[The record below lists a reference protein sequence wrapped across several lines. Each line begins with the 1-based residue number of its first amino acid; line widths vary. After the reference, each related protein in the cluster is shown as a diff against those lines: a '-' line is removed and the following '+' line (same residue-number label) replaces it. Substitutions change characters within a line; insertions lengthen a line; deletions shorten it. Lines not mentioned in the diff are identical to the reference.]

1 MDTNWN
7 QLIERYLNGE
17 LSAEGKL
24 AFEQQLKENPELQ
37 KELDLHQLTQNL
49 IKRAAIRNMVQ
60 QSGKSYHFRKTLT
73 TAGII
78 VLIVAIAA
86 LILFLKTSGGAASEA
101 NQKEQIE
108 QSLLEEMNKELAF
121 ENVDPQYFK
130 FTGLDDIFLSESGI
144 LLSITNQ
151 SFLLNGKPYKGE
163 AVVQWQEAQTGAD
176 IVKAGL
182 STTSGDQLLETQG
195 MFSLNAFTP
204 DGRKLELSE
213 KGVYVQVP
221 VDELK
226 KDMKLFNGVRG
237 KDGKIDWQAPQ
248 EMERLPKLKSM
259 KNMDLFP
266 PKYEPKLN
274 ELKWFTDKAKRD
286 SLYLSF
292 DETMSGADDTSS
304 SVQENNAKSAD
315 PFNLIENP
323 RNLPPRV
330 NISTQNSIYNNFSST
345 EKGIIKTENDK
356 TVITSYDEF
365 LLSTSSI
372 GFKDRTSD
380 KDPSKFVHWSFRVE
394 KLNQNEAMVIAT
406 INIRDGYSIMPIK
419 LEIDRSGYIR
429 GKPTTFELIRSK
441 EFDVL
446 KPAEEFR
453 SEERFDES
461 EDNEIVQVL
470 RTEIKQKIKLN
481 TQNLFKLNG
490 QYSYQIQENEST
502 YLWPMYG
509 TFEIEVNS
517 PQEVEYEQDSK
528 KHIPPSK
535 VLAIWDKKFDN
546 TILATQDFE
555 DRMKFI
561 HNTCDERV
569 FDMYAKNLNEPLWKL
584 DEKVVKLGYKEFQ
597 QFADQRVGSLKL
609 DDVHQQNLQKFYDKA
624 IEEIR
629 SKGKDSMLA
638 ALKKEQDWDDDL
650 SKERTDEVMRKGLRE
665 SANLNEEYGFNLR
678 NVYRQLGTTVAFQM
692 HGGGTIVNID
702 KYVWDAT
709 VARQSTLITDP
720 YTGKTAQI
728 TYNPMKL
735 EVNEAEKYDKLY
747 VYLFSKEIN
756 SYQRLDF
763 KNGKLDYNLNG
774 DMNYTA
780 AIVGMNE
787 DGYLFKEISPLKD
800 GDLGKFSLKEV
811 SEKEFEKRINALNK
825 NRTDQPMSLG
835 NELKW
840 LFKEQENYKV
850 QKKRREN
857 AAFRAVIR
865 PTIYSCGQGLTE
877 SDFMGISIQ

>member
-1 MDTNWN
+1 METNWN

-86 LILFLKTSGGAASEA
+86 LILFLKTSGGTASEA

-226 KDMKLFNGVRG
+226 KDMKLFNGVKG
-237 KDGKIDWQAPQ
+237 KDGRIDWQTP
-248 EMERLPKLKSM
+248 EELERLPKLKSM

-292 DETMSGADDTSS
+292 DETMSSDTTIEQIKEPVNLFNSL
-304 SVQENNAKSAD
+304 
-315 PFNLIENP
+315 PFNQNTPKSKYPESQGTSLIGMSA
-323 RNLPPRV
+323 LSAIQKQPPSYQVDATR
-330 NISTQNSIYNNFSST
+330 SLGAQTAQQ
-345 EKGIIKTENDK
+345 GIDYPNDK
-356 TVITSYDEF
+356 
-365 LLSTSSI
+365 
-372 GFKDRTSD
+372 
-380 KDPSKFVHWSFRVE
+380 VHWDFSLR
-394 KLNQNEAMVIAT
+394 
-406 INIRDGYSIMPIK
+406 
-419 LEIDRSGYIR
+419 
-429 GKPTTFELIRSK
+429 KP
-441 EFDVL
+441 
-446 KPAEEFR
+446 
-453 SEERFDES
+453 
-461 EDNEIVQVL
+461 
-470 RTEIKQKIKLN
+470 
-481 TQNLFKLNG
+481 
-490 QYSYQIQENEST
+490 
-502 YLWPMYG
+502 
-509 TFEIEVNS
+509 
-517 PQEVEYEQDSK
+517 
-528 KHIPPSK
+528 HIPPSK

-584 DEKVVKLGYKEFQ
+584 DERAVKIGYKEFQ

-629 SKGKDSMLA
+629 SKGKDAMLA
-638 ALKKEQDWDDDL
+638 ALKKEQDWDIDMNEERDQEVYRRGFRNATNDEEEADYNLKYL
-650 SKERTDEVMRKGLRE
+650 SK
-665 SANLNEEYGFNLR
+665 
-678 NVYRQLGTTVAFQM
+678 QLGTTLGFALTSETFPSHYPKYKGPIPKNRKAKISNLPIV
-692 HGGGTIVNID
+692 VNID
-702 KYVWDAT
+702 RLTKELLSSRQT
-709 VARQSTLITDP
+709 VTVNMMDKSKST
-720 YTGKTAQI
+720 
-728 TYNPMKL
+728 KL
-735 EVNEAEKYDKLY
+735 VYSPFAIKVDSPKKYDRLY
-747 VYLFSKEIN
+747 FYLLPNALN
-756 SYQRLDF
+756 SFERLDF
-763 KNGKLDYNLNG
+763 TNGDLSYPLNG
-774 DMNYTA
+774 AFGYDA
-780 AIVGMNE
+780 VIVGINE
-787 DGYLFKEISPLKD
+787 DGYFLHEIKNLKPINN
-800 GDLGKFSLKEV
+800 GTVKLSLV
-811 SEKEFEKRINALNK
+811 SEAEFNRRVNAMNSGRNVHRPLDIQSEIN
-825 NRTDQPMSLG
+825 
-835 NELKW
+835 W
-840 LFKEQENYKV
+840 LFKEKANYKV
-850 QKKRREN
+850 QRQRREN

-865 PTIYSCGQGLTE
+865 PTIYSCEKNMDNPESPIVSSGQNENFIGNSADIFPAPQIPASFPGGREAMLQ
-877 SDFMGISIQ
+877 FINQQLKFPQNALNNGINGKVILKFFISKTGKVSNVIVTKPLAGCPECEQEAKRIVENMPDWIPAQTNNKNVDSYFFLPISFSAR